1 MSFMDQNSVDALLAQ
16 VQTDADAV
24 KAAATSGGGAGG
36 AEAVA
41 EVAGD
46 IAGVA
51 EIAGDMDMPAP
62 KAEGRAAGGG
72 SILGGAEGAFDPMTA
87 FEAPASAAMPSGD
100 VHRLLA
106 IEVPVIVQLGIR
118 RMTVGEVMRLGVGAI
133 VEFGKSAEEEL
144 DLLANN
150 IGIGKG
156 HAVKVGENF
165 GIKISSIGSV
175 KETIRKLGGI

>member
-16 VQTDADAV
+16 VQSDAEAV
-24 KAAATSGGGAGG
+24 KAAATPGG

-41 EVAGD
+41 AAAGAVA
-46 IAGVA
+46 AVA
-51 EIAGDMDMPAP
+51 EAANVPAP
-62 KAEGRAAGGG
+62 AAGETEALGG
-72 SILGGAEGAFDPMTA
+72 SILGGTDGTFDPTSA
-87 FEAPASAAMPSGD
+87 FEAPARAAGVSGD

>member
-1 MSFMDQNSVDALLAQ
+1 MSALDQNSIDALLAQ
-16 VQTDADAV
+16 VQADADAV
-24 KAAATSGGGAGG
+24 TTAATPADAAAVAAVATDAADVAALAGAAEMPSPQEATHSDKGGLNETSDFPPPSSAAVGGIGGGMPG
-36 AEAVA
+36 A
-41 EVAGD
+41 
-46 IAGVA
+46 
-51 EIAGDMDMPAP
+51 
-62 KAEGRAAGGG
+62 
-72 SILGGAEGAFDPMTA
+72 
-87 FEAPASAAMPSGD
+87 D
-100 VHRLLA
+100 VRRLLA

-150 IGIGKG
+150 KAIGKG

-165 GIKISSIGSV
+165 GIKISSISPV

>member
-1 MSFMDQNSVDALLAQ
+1 MDQNSVDALLAQ
-16 VQTDADAV
+16 VQADADAV
-24 KAAATSGGGAGG
+24 KTAATPGAGG

-41 EVAGD
+41 GAASAV
-46 IAGVA
+46 AGVA
-51 EIAGDMDMPAP
+51 EMAGSAAMPA
-62 KAEGRAAGGG
+62 AEANGPTGAAEELGG
-72 SILGGAEGAFDPMTA
+72 SILGGADGTFDPMSA
-87 FEAPASAAMPSGD
+87 FEAPVPAATVSGD

>member
-16 VQTDADAV
+16 VQSDADAV
-24 KAAATSGGGAGG
+24 TAAATPGGAAAVAG
-36 AEAVA
+36 AAGAVAAVA
-41 EVAGD
+41 EAANVSAPATGE
-46 IAGVA
+46 A
-51 EIAGDMDMPAP
+51 EAL
-62 KAEGRAAGGG
+62 GG
-72 SILGGAEGAFDPMTA
+72 SILGGADGTFDPTSA
-87 FEAPASAAMPSGD
+87 FEAPASAAAVSGD

-133 VEFGKSAEEEL
+133 VEFGKSSEEEL